1 MNEVLDVMVMMMLV
15 FLESLSPGLD
25 ENFGLVTQFP
35 EVVMMVVLVFLESLS
50 PGLDEY
56 FGLVTECLEVMMMM
70 VMLFLE
76 RRKEEY
82 QYRSQKFYSR

>member
-1 MNEVLDVMVMMMLV
+1 
-15 FLESLSPGLD
+15 
-25 ENFGLVTQFP
+25 
-35 EVVMMVVLVFLESLS
+35 MMVVLVFLESLS

>member
-35 EVVMMVVLVFLESLS
+35 EVVMMVRGGVL
-50 PGLDEY
+50 
-56 FGLVTECLEVMMMM
+56 
-70 VMLFLE
+70 
-76 RRKEEY
+76 RKS
-82 QYRSQKFYSR
+82 RSR